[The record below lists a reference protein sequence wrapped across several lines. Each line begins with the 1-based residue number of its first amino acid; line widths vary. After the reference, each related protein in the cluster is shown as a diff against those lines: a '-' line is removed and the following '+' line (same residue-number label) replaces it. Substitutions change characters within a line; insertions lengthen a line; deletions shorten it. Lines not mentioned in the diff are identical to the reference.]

1 MRLLIICLVVLAVVG
16 AGGVI
21 ILMKQFI
28 DTRSQTQSVNAVT
41 KGDGEETI
49 FVLVANATLQPGTLI
64 NDSTYR
70 WQKWPNGAV
79 GENYITSAI
88 NDITAPKKISDS
100 KVRYTITKGTPI
112 TSEMVFQADAIG
124 VLSALLKDDMRAIS
138 VSVRSPNGPV
148 GLILPGDKVDIILT
162 MEVGSLVPD
171 YKPSNTNQN
180 KDGPNN
186 NSPPVKY
193 GSETILRDIN
203 VIAIDQDIKVT
214 ETVEKPIST
223 VTLELSIKDAEKLS
237 VAKSMGNINLVLRS
251 VVNSNL
257 PINYK
262 SFTSDISI
270 SDTLRVA
277 NRDQK
282 VESNGSKLANTTLKP
297 TKRRVKRK
305 RARAK
310 VTVYKGGVPTIE
322 YFPIK

>member
-28 DTRSQTQSVNAVT
+28 DTRSQTQSVNAVM

-49 FVLVANATLQPGTLI
+49 FVLVANTTLQPGTLV
-64 NDSTYR
+64 DGSTYR

-88 NDITAPKKISDS
+88 NDITAPKKISNS

-112 TSEMVFQADAIG
+112 TNEMVFQADAGGI
-124 VLSALLKDDMRAIS
+124 LSTLLKDDMRAIS
-138 VSVRSPNGPV
+138 VSVRPPNGPV

-162 MEVGSLVPD
+162 MEVGNLLPD
-171 YKPSNTNQN
+171 YKPSKAIT
-180 KDGPNN
+180 NN
-186 NSPPVKY
+186 NLPPVKY
-193 GSETILRDIN
+193 SSETILQDIN

-214 ETVEKPIST
+214 ETVEKPINT

-237 VAKSMGNINLVLRS
+237 VATSMGNINLSLRS

-262 SFTSDISI
+262 SITSDISI

-277 NRDQK
+277 NKNQK
-282 VESNGSKLANTTLKP
+282 VESNGSKLTNTTLKP
-297 TKRRVKRK
+297 AKRRVKKK
-305 RARAK
+305 RSRTR
-310 VTVYKGGVPTIE
+310 VTIYKGGVPTIE